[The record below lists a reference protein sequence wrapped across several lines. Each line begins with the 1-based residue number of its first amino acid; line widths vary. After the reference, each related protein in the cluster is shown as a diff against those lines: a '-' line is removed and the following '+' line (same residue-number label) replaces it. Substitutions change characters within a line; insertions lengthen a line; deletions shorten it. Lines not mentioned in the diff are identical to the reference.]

1 MSWLE
6 QTLVV
11 GQRKVGEW
19 AAAQTL
25 TRFRREE
32 EHFAW
37 VRTSTRMCEG
47 VVRSLTAGLAV
58 SLTMTSLRLDPM
70 EVSVLN
76 ALRNLKHST
85 EANFSAASL
94 CPQTWQGLDHR
105 PRRDIRDVS
114 GTTL

>member
-6 QTLVV
+6 QTLVT

-37 VRTSTRMCEG
+37 VYAPLLDRAK
-47 VVRSLTAGLAV
+47 VWVARSQPG
-58 SLTMTSLRLDPM
+58 
-70 EVSVLN
+70 
-76 ALRNLKHST
+76 
-85 EANFSAASL
+85 
-94 CPQTWQGLDHR
+94 
-105 PRRDIRDVS
+105 
-114 GTTL
+114 